1 MKITRVRFSNGD
13 TSGFLLG
20 TEYVGY
26 QAVLNEISS
35 IPELTVNKQGVV
47 RSVKGTLPEVTM
59 RQYNSFRYS
68 ALQRNAPLVRDIQG
82 SFSAWQRKYSSMALY
97 LSGARQVG
105 KTTELLKFAYNN
117 YEQVL
122 YVDLSQRGVREAF
135 ESAINRANSSAYL
148 VMSSLCRGIL
158 GERYF
163 WNAPSTIL
171 LVDEIQESPT
181 VYNYIRKLLS
191 LECHLAVT
199 GSYLGRVVM
208 SKDFFLPAGS
218 TYDLELQPLS
228 FKEFCRAFNAE
239 NTLNKIDVF
248 GKSDNNDY
256 VALTKLYELQ
266 LRIGGYPAVVQ
277 AYKQTGDVDSCVR
290 LIANLLSRF
299 TDESSH
305 YFVDDKSKLIFENVY
320 RAAVFEQLSEKKGTA
335 KLMTDEITN
344 FVKQDTKLP
353 VSRNEVNSA
362 ISWLVYSRVL
372 GYCDLYNNGD
382 VSQLLQARRLYF
394 RDCGLLSYLVRLH
407 GVDVASAK
415 GLLAETFVY
424 NELYRLHKKAVP
436 IVANPVP
443 CCSVKNQ
450 YELDFLLAECL
461 TGRKFRIKVKSNKGT
476 APKSLGY
483 YEENGLIDV
492 AVIAGRTRGGKSE
505 NENIIRIP
513 IYTVAEKFP
522 YI

>member
-1 MKITRVRFSNGD
+1 MKITRVKFSNGD
-13 TSGFLLG
+13 TAGFLFG
-20 TEYVGY
+20 TDYAGY
-26 QAVLNEISS
+26 RTVLTSASS
-35 IPELTVNKQGVV
+35 IEGLTVDKRGRI
-47 RSVKGTLPEVTM
+47 RSTSGTLPEMTM
-59 RQYNSFRYS
+59 RQYNSLRS
-68 ALQRNAPLVRDIQG
+68 KSLKEENPITRDIQT
-82 SFSAWQRKYSSMALY
+82 SFATWKHNSPNTVLY

-105 KTTELLKFAYNN
+105 KTTELKKFAYSN

-122 YVDLSQRGVREAF
+122 YVDLSQEQIRTAF
-135 ESAINRANSSAYL
+135 E
-148 VMSSLCRGIL
+148 GIISEIKVPFLALNLFITVSL

-171 LVDEIQESPT
+171 LIDEIQESPT
-181 VYNYIRKLLS
+181 VYNYIRSLLS
-191 LECHLAVT
+191 LKCHVAVT
-199 GSYLGRVVM
+199 GSYLGRVIM
-208 SKDFFLPAGS
+208 SDKFFVPAGS

-239 NTLNKIDVF
+239 TTLDKIDVF

-256 VALTKLYELQ
+256 VTLTQLYELQ

-277 AYKQTGDVDSCVR
+277 AYKQTGDVDSCIR

-299 TDESSH
+299 TDESSR
-305 YFVDDKSKLIFENVY
+305 YFTDDKSKLIFKNVY

-362 ISWLVYSRVL
+362 ISWLVYSGVL

-382 VSQLLQARRLYF
+382 VAQLLQARRLYF
-394 RDCGLLSYLVRLH
+394 RDCGLLSYLIRLH
-407 GVDVASAK
+407 GVDVASAN

-450 YELDFLLAECL
+450 YELDFLLVECL
-461 TGRKFRIKVKSNKGT
+461 TGKKFGIEVKSNKGT
-476 APKSLGY
+476 APKSLSY

-492 AVIAGRTRGGKSE
+492 AVIAERTRGGKSE
-505 NENIIRIP
+505 NRNSIRIP

>member
-1 MKITRVRFSNGD
+1 MKITRVKFSNGD
-13 TSGFLLG
+13 TAGFILG

-26 QAVLNEISS
+26 QTVLNEISS
-35 IPELTVNKQGVV
+35 IPELTANKQGIV
-47 RSVKGTLPEVTM
+47 RSVKGTLPEITM

-68 ALQRNAPLVRDIQG
+68 ALQEKAPLVRDIQS
-82 SFSAWQRKYSSMALY
+82 SFSAWKRNYSNMVLY

-105 KTTELLKFAYNN
+105 KTTELLKFAYSN

-122 YVDLSQRGVREAF
+122 YVDLSQKGVQEAF
-135 ESAINRANSSAYL
+135 EAAINRTNSSAYL
-148 VMSSLCRGIL
+148 VMDSLCKGIL

-163 WNAPSTIL
+163 WNASSTVL
-171 LVDEIQESPT
+171 LIDEIQESPT

-191 LECHLAVT
+191 LECNLVVT
-199 GSYLGRVVM
+199 GSYLGRVIM
-208 SKDFFLPAGS
+208 SNNFFLPAGS
-218 TYDLELQPLS
+218 TYDLELLPLS

-239 NTLNKIDVF
+239 TTLDKIDVF

-277 AYKQTGDVDSCVR
+277 AYKQTRDVDSCIR

-305 YFVDDKSKLIFENVY
+305 YFTDDKSKLIFENVY
-320 RAAVFEQLSEKKGTA
+320 RAAVFEQLAEKKGTA
-335 KLMTDEITN
+335 KLMTDKITN
-344 FVKQDTKLP
+344 FVKRDTKLP

-372 GYCDLYNNGD
+372 GYCDLYNDGD
-382 VSQLLQARRLYF
+382 VAQLLQARRLYF
-394 RDCGLLSYLVRLH
+394 RDCGLLSYLIRLH
-407 GVDVASAK
+407 GVDAASAK

-424 NELYRLHKKAVP
+424 NELCRLHKRAVP

-450 YELDFLLAECL
+450 YELDFLLVECL
-461 TGRKFRIKVKSNKGT
+461 TGRKFGVEVKSNKGT
-476 APKSLGY
+476 SPKSLRY
-483 YEENGLIDV
+483 YEEHGLIDV
-492 AVIAGRTRGGKSE
+492 AVTAERTRGGKSKTE
-505 NENIIRIP
+505 NSIRIP